1 MRILYKYGCHG
12 EDAMQKRRNGVKKK
26 KNYFYTKSLVLS
38 KLVLQLKLKQNILGR

>member
-26 KNYFYTKSLVLS
+26 YFYTKSLVLS